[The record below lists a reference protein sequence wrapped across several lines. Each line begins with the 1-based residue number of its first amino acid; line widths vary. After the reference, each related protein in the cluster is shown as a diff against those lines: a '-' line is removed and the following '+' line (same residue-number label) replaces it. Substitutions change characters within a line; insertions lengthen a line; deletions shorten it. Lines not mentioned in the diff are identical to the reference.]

1 MDPRAATIRQEA
13 FLSLS
18 KRMDDI
24 KPAPLILEA
33 LLSGLQCWIA
43 ANGMPTDFTANIQAA
58 LDHQLKLGYG
68 TNSFAGES

>member
-24 KPAPLILEA
+24 KTAPLILEA
-33 LLSGLQCWIA
+33 LL
-43 ANGMPTDFTANIQAA
+43 
-58 LDHQLKLGYG
+58 
-68 TNSFAGES
+68 